1 MVAILCVLLIPVTL
15 LMGKA
20 VLKILYCA
28 GKREPLFLEDAFLT
42 GVILLIGLAE
52 AAHLG
57 AMACGRSVS
66 VAVKLLVI
74 LTAGMVLFCAAVLIF
89 CSLRKKRI
97 KKNGRTGD
105 GDGKPAGEAS
115 CPTEE
120 RTNLDRKREVP
131 VLVCLGI
138 LAVILVYRILAGVSV
153 YMDED
158 ITLETV
164 TSFLQTDRIYEV
176 NPLTGIPYQAG
187 LPSRLKI
194 LCLPT
199 FYAVLCRLF
208 SVSAPTL
215 VWKAV
220 PHLVLLGAFAAYSC
234 LAKSLFPKNRLH
246 RELFLLIVL
255 LSFLLGDDMYGMEG
269 FGLLYAGFQGTAIRS
284 AVLLPY
290 LFSLCIRKKWR
301 LALGPV
307 LAEACIVWTLYGL
320 GAGVVILGIFG
331 VAEAVSRRRAG
342 RKEVSKWENS

>member
-1 MVAILCVLLIPVTL
+1 MVAILCVLLIPVTF

-28 GKREPLFLEDAFLT
+28 GKGECLFREDAFLT

-66 VAVKLLVI
+66 VAVKLFVI
-74 LTAGMVLFCAAVLIF
+74 LTAGMILFCAAVLLF
-89 CSLRKKRI
+89 CCFRKNRI
-97 KKNGRTGD
+97 EKNGRAG
-105 GDGKPAGEAS
+105 GCRAAGEGS
-115 CPTEE
+115 CPAEE
-120 RTNLDRKREVP
+120 RTNSCSSIKREVP

-138 LAVILVYRILAGVSV
+138 LGAVLVYKVLAGAFV

-164 TSFLQTDRIYEV
+164 TTFLRTDRIYEV
-176 NPLTGIPYQAG
+176 NPLTGNPYQTG
-187 LPSRLKI
+187 IPSRLEI

-199 FYAVLCRLF
+199 FYAVLCRL
-208 SVSAPTL
+208 SSASAQLL

-220 PHLVLLGAFAAYSC
+220 PLLVLLGAFAAYNC

-246 RELFLLIVL
+246 REFFLVFVFLFLLA
-255 LSFLLGDDMYGMEG
+255 GDSMYGMEG
-269 FGLLYAGFQGTAIRS
+269 FGLSYAGFQGTSIRG

-290 LFSLCIRKKWR
+290 LFSLYVRKKWR
-301 LALGPV
+301 LTPGPL

-320 GAGVVILGIFG
+320 GAGVFVLGSFG
-331 VAEAVSRRRAG
+331 AAELIGRKRAG

>member
-1 MVAILCVLLIPVTL
+1 MVAILCVLLIPVTY

-20 VLKILYCA
+20 VLKILYCT
-28 GKREPLFLEDAFLT
+28 GKREFLFREDAFLT
-42 GVILLIGLAE
+42 GVVVLIGLAE

-74 LTAGMVLFCAAVLIF
+74 LAAGMVLFCAAVLIF
-89 CSLRKKRI
+89 CCFRENRT
-97 KKNGRTGD
+97 KKNIRAGD
-105 GDGKPAGEAS
+105 GQAVGEIS
-115 CPTEE
+115 CPAEE
-120 RTNLDRKREVP
+120 MTSPEKSIKREIP

-138 LAVILVYRILAGVSV
+138 LAVILVYKILAGVSV

-164 TSFLQTDRIYEV
+164 TAFLQTERIYEV
-176 NPLTGIPYQAG
+176 NPLTGIPYQLG

-208 SVSAPTL
+208 SVSAQLL

-220 PHLVLLGAFAAYSC
+220 PLLVVLGAFAAYSC
-234 LAKSLFPKNRLH
+234 LAKSLFPKKRLH
-246 RELFLLIVL
+246 RELFLLFVL
-255 LSFLLGDDMYGMEG
+255 LFFLLGDDMYGMEG
-269 FGLLYAGFQGTAIRS
+269 FSLLYAGFQGTAIRS

-320 GAGVVILGIFG
+320 GAGVVILGIFRA
-331 VAEAVSRRRAG
+331 AEAVSRRRAG